1 MLLAEGSEKSTIE
14 NNQDILFALKIC
26 QADFASVEIGQREIG
41 SGLVEFGAAHAG
53 TTKIMPKM
61 ISTTKLIQLDCTED
75 LSRKMETN
83 RTTPIARYMMPSI

>member
-14 NNQDILFALKIC
+14 NKQDILFALKIC
-26 QADFASVEIGQREIG
+26 QADFASVEIGQREVW

-61 ISTTKLIQLDCTED
+61 ISTTRLITFDWTMD
-75 LSRKMETN
+75 LSANIETA
-83 RTTPIARYMMPSI
+83 RTSPMPR